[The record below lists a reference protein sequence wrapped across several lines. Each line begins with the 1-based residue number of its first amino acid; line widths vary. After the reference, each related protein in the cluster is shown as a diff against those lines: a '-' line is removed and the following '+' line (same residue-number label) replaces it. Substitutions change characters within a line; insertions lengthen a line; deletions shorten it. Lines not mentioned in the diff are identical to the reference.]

1 MPGAMLFTRC
11 GGECV
16 AGSVTVL
23 TRQSGRDVG
32 NDAETFVSKDTAAGG
47 SGSGEPAPHKNR
59 TDAGRNEGKDSVASK
74 EDLRETG
81 ASMVSQNR
89 VDIEQE
95 RSRQGT

>member
-1 MPGAMLFTRC
+1 
-11 GGECV
+11 
-16 AGSVTVL
+16 VL
-23 TRQSGRDVG
+23 TRQSVIGD
-32 NDAETFVSKDTAAGG
+32 DAETFVSKGAAARG
-47 SGSGEPAPHKNR
+47 SRSGEPAPHKNR

-95 RSRQGT
+95 GSRQGTSVVKQPSSTAE